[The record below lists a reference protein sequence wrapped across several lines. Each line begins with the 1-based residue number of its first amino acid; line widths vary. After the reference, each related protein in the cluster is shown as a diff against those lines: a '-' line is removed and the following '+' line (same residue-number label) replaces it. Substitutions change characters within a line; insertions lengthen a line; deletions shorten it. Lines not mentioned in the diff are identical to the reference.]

1 MLERR
6 RAIRVLL
13 VEDHGAVRRGLEL
26 FLTAQG
32 LRVTAAVDSSA
43 AALECVED
51 DMPDVA
57 VVDLVLRKDSGL
69 TCIELL
75 RRRAPRVQILAYSGS
90 TSWPLSELLD
100 AGVRG
105 FALKA
110 GPPERLLEAVE
121 AIACGRTY
129 IDPDFDVGD
138 EQVRPGIALTDRER
152 QVLGLLSQGLTGSEV
167 ATRLFLSPATVRTH
181 IQNAMRK
188 LGARTRV
195 HAIALANGESERT
208 PAATG

>member
-1 MLERR
+1 MSDWSRPT
-6 RAIRVLL
+6 RVLL

-32 LRVTAAVDSSA
+32 MRVTAAVDSAPA
-43 AALECVED
+43 AIESLD
-51 DMPDVA
+51 DDVPDVA
-57 VVDLVLRKDSGL
+57 VVDLLLRKESGL

-75 RRRAPRVQILAYSGS
+75 RRRAPAVGVLAYSGS
-90 TSWPLSELLD
+90 ASWPLSELLD

-110 GPPERLLEAVE
+110 GPPERLLDAIHE
-121 AIACGRTY
+121 IACGRTY
-129 IDPDFDVGD
+129 IDPDFDLGD
-138 EQVRPGIALTDRER
+138 ARTRPGVALTDRER

-167 ATRLFLSPATVRTH
+167 AARLFLSPATVRTH

-195 HAIALANGESERT
+195 HAIALAQADAERRATT
-208 PAATG
+208 PV

>member
-1 MLERR
+1 MSELSRPT
-6 RAIRVLL
+6 RVLL

-32 LRVTAAVDSSA
+32 LRVTAAVDSPA
-43 AALECVED
+43 AAIESLD
-51 DMPDVA
+51 DDIPDVA
-57 VVDLVLRKDSGL
+57 VVDLLLRKESGL
-69 TCIELL
+69 TCIQLL
-75 RRRAPRVQILAYSGS
+75 RRRAPAVSVLAYSGA

-110 GPPERLLEAVE
+110 GPPERLLD
-121 AIACGRTY
+121 AIHEIAHGRTY
-129 IDPDFDVGD
+129 IDPDFDLGD
-138 EQVRPGIALTDRER
+138 AHARPGVALTDRER

-167 ATRLFLSPATVRTH
+167 AARLFLSPATVRTH

-195 HAIALANGESERT
+195 HAIALAQAETERET
-208 PAATG
+208 AAA